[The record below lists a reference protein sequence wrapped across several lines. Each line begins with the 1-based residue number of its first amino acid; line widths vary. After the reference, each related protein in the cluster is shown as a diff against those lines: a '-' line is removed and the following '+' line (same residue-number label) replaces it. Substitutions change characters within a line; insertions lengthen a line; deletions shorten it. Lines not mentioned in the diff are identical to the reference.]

1 MDIFNRKRIKE
12 LEEKLYD
19 TELERDKY
27 IGKAAELDAKLREI
41 GRLEE
46 SVPTDC
52 VKGPWC
58 EACEFVRTFH
68 YRKYYGHS
76 NYSTNCMYVC
86 GKGESCKNFVQ
97 RKVEE

>member
-1 MDIFNRKRIKE
+1 MDIFNRKKVQQ

-46 SVPTDC
+46 MVPADC

-58 EACEFVRTFH
+58 EACEFVRMFH
-68 YRKYYGHS
+68 YSKYYGYKCKGLETIH
-76 NYSTNCMYVC
+76 VC
-86 GKGESCKNFVQ
+86 GKGASCKNFVQ

>member
-1 MDIFNRKRIKE
+1 MDIFNHKRIQQ

-27 IGKAAELDAKLREI
+27 IAKATELDAKLREI
-41 GRLEE
+41 GRIEE
-46 SVPTDC
+46 MVPTDC

-68 YRKYYGHS
+68 YNNYYG
-76 NYSTNCMYVC
+76 YNCKSLQTIYVC

-97 RKVEE
+97 RKVDE